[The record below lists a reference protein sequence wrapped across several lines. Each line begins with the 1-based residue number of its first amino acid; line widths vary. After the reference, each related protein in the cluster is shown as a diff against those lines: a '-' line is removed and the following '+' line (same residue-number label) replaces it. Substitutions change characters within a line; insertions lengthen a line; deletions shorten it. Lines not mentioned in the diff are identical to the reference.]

1 MVGRPLPRGGVGE
14 DAVRGD
20 PVVDALVLRAVTGLG
35 DRGFRVLVDAFGSA
49 GAVLAAPEGDLVGR
63 AGVSEGLA
71 AAIRALGRAERERAG
86 QEVSRARARGI
97 RPVPYGDPA
106 YPASLAEIHDP
117 PAVLYVAGSLLPE
130 DVRAVAVV
138 GSRGA
143 SVHGVR
149 FARRLARG
157 LAVSGVTVVS
167 GLARG
172 IDAAAHRGALE
183 AGGRTIAAFGAG
195 LDVVYP
201 RGNRELAD
209 AVRRSGA
216 WVGELSL
223 GSPPLGHHF
232 PRRNRIISG
241 LSLGV
246 VVVEASRRSGSLIT
260 AACALEQGR
269 EVFAVPGLPGSP
281 TASGVHGLLKQGARL
296 VESVDD
302 VLAELPPGPES
313 PRPRPAAGPARDDPL
328 RPLWEALSD
337 APAHIDEVA
346 VRAGLAAAD
355 AAAGLMELTLA
366 GYAEEWPG
374 NCYSR
379 AGPG

>member
-1 MVGRPLPRGGVGE
+1 M
-14 DAVRGD
+14 RGD
-20 PVVDALVLRAVTGLG
+20 PVEDALVLRAVPGLG

-49 GAVLAAPEGDLVGR
+49 GAVLAAPEGALVGR
-63 AGVSEGLA
+63 AGVSESLA
-71 AAIRALGRAERERAG
+71 GAIRAHGRAGRERAE
-86 QEVSRARARGI
+86 QELFRARTLGI
-97 RPVPYGDPA
+97 RLVPYGDPA
-106 YPASLAEIHDP
+106 YPAPLAEIHDP

-130 DVRAVAVV
+130 DGRAVAVV

-201 RGNRELAD
+201 RGNQDLAD
-209 AVRRSGA
+209 AVRHSGA
-216 WVGELSL
+216 WVGELPL

-269 EVFAVPGLPGSP
+269 EVFAVPGLPGSA
-281 TASGVHGLLKQGARL
+281 TAGGVHGLLKQGARL

-302 VLAELPPGPES
+302 VLAELPPGPEA
-313 PRPRPAAGPARDDPL
+313 PGPRPAGPGAGPARDDPL
-328 RPLWEALSD
+328 RPLWDALSD
-337 APAHIDEVA
+337 APAHIDEIA
-346 VRAGLAAAD
+346 VRAGLAAAA

-366 GYAEEWPG
+366 GHALEWPG